1 MTIQLTSSA
10 FAEGGFIPTKLYA
23 LDTEIPL
30 QPGAAKND
38 LVRAMEGHILA
49 EGHLVGRYKSR

>member
-49 EGHLVGRYKSR
+49 EGHWMGRYQRR